1 MKRDFLRP
9 PRTVAEYAADA
20 MRVIGV
26 LSVLVAAVW
35 STPTDAGVLAFS
47 LPALMLPRALGL
59 RGGADLAV
67 GVIILVAAGSNV
79 FDLYR
84 SLPGWDLVVHFLCT
98 GAIAATGYVVLSR
111 LGIVP
116 GQASPLFRPRIPLV
130 ICTTVGLAV
139 SAVREIGVGGPD
151 VHHRGDL
158 RDVRGHDRR
167 YGPGGSGRSRRRSP
181 PRGRPARARAAPL
194 SGKLRADPQN
204 PGRPGSVD

>member
-26 LSVLVAAVW
+26 LSVLVGAVW

-116 GQASPLFRPRIPLV
+116 GQASPSFRPRIPLV

-139 SAVREIGVGGPD
+139 SALWEMVEWAGRTFITAEIFVTYEDTIGDMALGGLGALAAGALLTVVPLERE
-151 VHHRGDL
+151 
-158 RDVRGHDRR
+158 
-167 YGPGGSGRSRRRSP
+167 
-181 PRGRPARARAAPL
+181 PRP
-194 SGKLRADPQN
+194 
-204 PGRPGSVD
+204 

>member
-67 GVIILVAAGSNV
+67 DVIILVAAGSNV

-116 GQASPLFRPRIPLV
+116 AQASRSFRPRIPLV

-139 SAVREIGVGGPD
+139 SALWEMVEWAGRTFITAEIFVTYEDTIGDMALGGLGALAAGALLAVVPLERE
-151 VHHRGDL
+151 
-158 RDVRGHDRR
+158 
-167 YGPGGSGRSRRRSP
+167 
-181 PRGRPARARAAPL
+181 PRP
-194 SGKLRADPQN
+194 
-204 PGRPGSVD
+204 